1 MYELF
6 EILAVLQKERE
17 REREFMNNLLSY
29 LYMHGQRRNGRKF
42 CPEKVKYSKGE
53 MWINIVDVLWKI
65 YPDLN
70 TYIQTLQV
78 FLDIQ

>member
-1 MYELF
+1 MRRKKTYFVQSLFKVLYELF
-6 EILAVLQKERE
+6 EILAVLQKE

-53 MWINIVDVLWKI
+53 M
-65 YPDLN
+65 
-70 TYIQTLQV
+70 
-78 FLDIQ
+78 